1 MSYATTKPAWLEYTS
16 FGATPPAGF
25 DASNPLNWCGSCAA
39 VQEMLADLGFYMGEF
54 DGNVTGPVRESLE
67 SFAQSKGMSTTGGIT
82 AQLCAVLKDTWLKQ
96 QGGGGLVTTERKAL
110 AKTISIV
117 KPKLKFVSR
126 VAPSGEPGGSVI
138 GDTIAAAACAAKL
151 QGWDPTTKTCAGC
164 IVSCAP
170 CGVSPSTCDSQGKIY
185 KSYASSGPC
194 DCGCGECVDPITP
207 GTPTPAAACLLSQ
220 GIWDAANS
228 TCILPT
234 VAPPACSGWWSCMS
248 TGGKVAIVGGGAAV
262 LGLGLFLALRK

>member
-138 GDTIAAAACAAKL
+138 GIRL
-151 QGWDPTTKTCAGC
+151 QLLR
-164 IVSCAP
+164 AP
-170 CGVSPSTCDSQGKIY
+170 RSYRDGILRPRPVPDALSP
-185 KSYASSGPC
+185 AHRVEFLLP
-194 DCGCGECVDPITP
+194 
-207 GTPTPAAACLLSQ
+207 PATLRVRSISLTLLL
-220 GIWDAANS
+220 DRV
-228 TCILPT
+228 T
-234 VAPPACSGWWSCMS
+234 VAAESAW
-248 TGGKVAIVGGGAAV
+248 T
-262 LGLGLFLALRK
+262 R